1 MMYKYVLYIM
11 LVLFFVSISFAQ
23 KFEATADKTTV
34 GENERF
40 QVYFTFEG
48 QSSNVSGFKAPSFEG
63 FRVLS
68 GPNQSTNMQIIN
80 GQVSSSIT
88 FSFILVPTQVGDFT
102 IGKASVNYSGSQFE
116 TNPLTIKVVQVSA
129 TTQQQ
134 SQEGEISLE
143 ELRKSVFIIAT
154 ADKRNVY
161 QGEQVTVTYKLYT
174 KLQIASIQIAKL
186 PTYTGFWQE
195 EIPTSNTINWEI
207 EMYNGERFR
216 TAVIKKVAL
225 FPSKAGELSVTP
237 FELDVPI
244 VVKKRRTSNTFFDDF
259 FNDSFFGRTETI
271 DYTAKSNTIKINADP
286 LPQTNIPAS
295 FNGTVGEFNLTSEI
309 STTFLK
315 ANESLSLKYTV
326 NGNGNIQLLDLPKL
340 QLPAGFEMYEPKSN
354 LTINRSNKISGTK
367 TFEYLV
373 IPRVQG
379 KKKISAMEFSFF
391 NPTKRQYITLFSPEY
406 EIEVEKGDGAV
417 ASTGGFSKE
426 DIRLLNEDI
435 RFIKVSDFKFKS
447 RNGNQLIPTW
457 FWIGLILPALFLSVI
472 LGVHKRNQ
480 KLSSNTQLLKYRKA
494 EKIAKKRLKTAQKL
508 ISGSES
514 LKFYSEIS
522 QAMTG
527 YLQDKL
533 DIQKSDFT
541 LDKTITKLQESN
553 ISEDLQQKVKDIYE
567 RCEFAR
573 FSPAAQN
580 LTAEQS
586 MYDEALNVIVK
597 IEHQLNS
604 NKIR

>member
-1 MMYKYVLYIM
+1 MKKYVINILLIL
-11 LVLFFVSISFAQ
+11 LVVSVSFAQ

-48 QSSNVSGFKAPSFEG
+48 QSSNVSGFKAPSFDG
-63 FRVLS
+63 FRVIS

-80 GQVSSSIT
+80 GQVASSIT
-88 FSFILVPTQVGDFT
+88 FSFILVPTQVGEFT
-102 IGKASVNYSGSQFE
+102 IGKAFINFAGAQYE
-116 TNPLTIKVVQVSA
+116 TSPLSIKVIQG
-129 TTQQQ
+129 TTAPQQQ
-134 SQEGEISLE
+134 SQGSTISDE
-143 ELRKSVFIIAT
+143 ELRKSVFIVAT

-161 QGEQVTVTYKLYT
+161 QGEQVTITYKLYS

-195 EIPTSNTINWEI
+195 EIPTNNTINWEI

-225 FPSKAGELSVTP
+225 FPSKFGELTVTP

-244 VVKKRRTSNTFFDDF
+244 VVKKRRTSDSFFDDF

-271 DYTAKSNTIKINADP
+271 AYTAKSNTIKINSEP
-286 LPQTNIPAS
+286 LPQNNVPSS
-295 FNGTVGEFNLTSEI
+295 FNGAVGDYNLTSEI
-309 STTFLK
+309 SKTYLR
-315 ANESLSLKYTV
+315 ANESLSLKFTV
-326 NGNGNIQLLDLPKL
+326 SGSGNIQLLDLPKL
-340 QLPAGFEMYEPKSN
+340 QLPTGFEVYEPKSN
-354 LTINRSNKISGTK
+354 LSINRSNKISGTK

-373 IPRVQG
+373 IPRIQG
-379 KKKISAMEFSFF
+379 KKKIPAIEFSFF
-391 NPTKRQYITLFSPEY
+391 SPTNRNYVTLTSPEY
-406 EIEVEKGDGAV
+406 EIEVEKGDGAI

-435 RFIKVSDFKFKS
+435 RFIKTSDFSFRS
-447 RNGNQLIPTW
+447 RNGNRLIPTW
-457 FWIGLILPALFLSVI
+457 FWIGLFLPALFLTAV
-472 LGVHKRNQ
+472 LGVHKRNR
-480 KLSSNTQLLKYRKA
+480 KLSTNTQLLRYRKA
-494 EKIAKKRLKTAQKL
+494 EKIARKRLKTAQKL

-522 QAMTG
+522 QAMSG

-541 LDKTITKLQESN
+541 LDKTITKLQENN
-553 ISEDLQQKVKDIYE
+553 ISEDLQQKVKEIYE

-573 FSPAAQN
+573 FSPASQN

-597 IEHQLNS
+597 IEHQLNL
-604 NKIR
+604 KKTR